1 MGGRAQTL
9 GPTDSSSLLVRFNS
23 DKLEGMVAVG
33 RLHENN
39 LVPDDLAQFAPPWQ
53 NDETGVKKE
62 ESGSILDNLD

>member
-23 DKLEGMVAVG
+23 DKLEGMVGLG

-39 LVPDDLAQFAPPWQ
+39 LVPDDLARFAPPWQ